1 MENYKLPKQW
11 KHWCDKIGL
20 QSHGRKSRKEYD
32 YCYLKGRGRYWR
44 VNMYGE
50 FEASES
56 YETFDRW
63 ANSIEK
69 TFDALPTCYNQFKSM
84 VESV

>member
-11 KHWCDKIGL
+11 KHWCNKVGL

-32 YCYLKGRGRYWR
+32 YCYLRGKGRYWR

-50 FEASES
+50 FQASDL
-56 YETFDRW
+56 YEDFDRW
-63 ANSIEK
+63 ANSVK
-69 TFDALPTCYNQFKSM
+69 CTFTVPVCYNEFKKI